1 MSQSIQ
7 PPNYLANMPNPQ
19 QSFVQGLQLGQGVL
33 GIQQEQASQEQM
45 RHALGQLAANP
56 TVEGITRTMI
66 QFPSLA
72 DKLKEPLKNVTET
85 ERTGRISSAMPIYAA
100 LAGGN
105 PDVARERLLE
115 LSQAAENSGRTGEAR
130 RFQTLAE
137 TARINPDIAMLEIG
151 GVLAANMGPDKFF
164 ETFKGVSTLPSTVQ
178 QGRAEA
184 SRTTTQ
190 AVFEPQS
197 QQAALAKIYGDL
209 DSASQRLGLD
219 AEKARTDAALRY
231 EELRRKG
238 GELSG
243 DAEKRRNDAVVSSIT
258 IGQMADQYGD
268 LARQIEG
275 VITQGGVP
283 ARITEATRR
292 LLGTQN
298 DITRLRTE
306 YTRLKNAEVARIIP
320 KPASDT
326 DLKVFMEGFLDANAS
341 PEQLAAGLR
350 SMARL
355 ARIEGE
361 TKNMEAEWISAFGGL
376 QNASRGA
383 QIMGIDVRPGTSL
396 RDFTRAFVANRASQ
410 MAPRQENEA
419 ASGLLNRYGQ

>member
-1 MSQSIQ
+1 MAILPLQQ
-7 PPNYLANMPNPQ
+7 PPQYATGMQSPLAAATE
-19 QSFVQGLQLGQGVL
+19 GLQLGAGLAQAQLAGEAQQQARQQNTQRQAALQQYMQNPTMQGLLQIAPMLPPEMVKNISEANKALSEEQRTNALQFGGTVL
-33 GIQQEQASQEQM
+33 GFLEAGRTEDAVAVLRDRAAAYRNSGDQM
-45 RHALGQLAANP
+45 NATALDRLVRIAEVDPNAAKAF
-56 TVEGITRTMI
+56 VGVIM
-66 QFPSLA
+66 A
-72 DKLKEPLKNVTET
+72 
-85 ERTGRISSAMPIYAA
+85 AMPGGQTFIQG
-100 LAGGN
+100 LAG
-105 PDVARERLLE
+105 
-115 LSQAAENSGRTGEAR
+115 
-130 RFQTLAE
+130 
-137 TARINPDIAMLEIG
+137 IG
-151 GVLAANMGPDKFF
+151 G
-164 ETFKGVSTLPSTVQ
+164 ER
-178 QGRAEA
+178 RAQEL
-184 SRTTTQ
+184 Q
-190 AVFEPQS
+190 PGAVQS

-209 DSASQRLGLD
+209 DNATQRLGLD

-258 IGQMADQYGD
+258 TGQMADQYGD

-283 ARITEATRR
+283 ARISEASKR

-326 DLKVFMEGFLDANAS
+326 DLKVFMEGFLDANAN

-350 SMARL
+350 SMSRL
-355 ARIEGE
+355 ARIEAE
-361 TKNMEAEWISAFGGL
+361 TKNMESEWISTFGGL
-376 QNASRGA
+376 QNAPRGG
-383 QIMGIDVRPGTSL
+383 QIMGIEVRPGTSL
-396 RDFTRAFVANRASQ
+396 RDFTRAFVTNRASQ
-410 MAPRQENEA
+410 MAPRQESEA

>member
-7 PPNYLANMPNPQ
+7 PPNYLANLPNPQ
-19 QSFVQGLQLGQGVL
+19 QSFVQGLQLGQGVVNM
-33 GIQQEQASQEQM
+33 QQEQQSQEQM
-45 RHALGQLAANP
+45 RQALGELAANP
-56 TVEGITRTMI
+56 TTENITRAMI

-72 DKLKEPLKNVTET
+72 DKLKEPLKSVTET
-85 ERTGRISSAMPIYAA
+85 ERSGRIESAMPIYAA
-100 LAGGN
+100 LASGN

-115 LSQAAENSGRTGEAR
+115 MATAAENSGRTGEAR
-130 RFQTLAE
+130 RFRTLAD
-137 TARINPDIAMLEIG
+137 TARISPDMAMLQIG

-197 QQAALAKIYGDL
+197 QQAALAKIYSDL
-209 DSASQRLGLD
+209 DNASQRLGLD
-219 AEKARTDAALRY
+219 AEKARTDASLKY
-231 EELRRKG
+231 EELRAKG
-238 GELSG
+238 GELTS
-243 DAEKRRNDAVVSSIT
+243 DAEKRRNDAVVLSIT
-258 IGQMADQYGD
+258 TGQMADQYGD

-283 ARITEATRR
+283 ARISEASRR

-326 DLKVFMEGFLDANAS
+326 DLKVFMEGFLDANAN
-341 PEQLAAGLR
+341 PDQLAAGLR
-350 SMARL
+350 SMSRL
-355 ARIEGE
+355 ARIEAE
-361 TKNMEAEWISAFGGL
+361 TKAMEAEWLSTFGGL
-376 QNASRGA
+376 QNAPRGA
-383 QIMGIDVRPGTSL
+383 QIMGVEVRPGTSL
-396 RDFTRAFVANRASQ
+396 RDFTRAFVTNRASQ
-410 MAPRQENEA
+410 MAPRQESET